1 MENINIIKLNHDKS
15 IIDND
20 ILIINNKKYDLGDLI
35 TIFKTKEQYEEE
47 NSELNFAQTH
57 FEDKIAYIEDMHL
70 LVVGGN
76 IDDLSDE
83 LDYCDD
89 LDINSFEEF
98 IKEISQ
104 VAIEPFKIATVS
116 WEGDGIGVYYMKYD
130 ETFQSVHLDHDDWEE
145 TKLFNQIAK
154 DNDLDIDS
162 DDFYDDDVN
171 HDEGWSP
178 CRQVCDEL
186 YNDLLSDPELL
197 SPDWY

>member
-76 IDDLSDE
+76 IDDLSE
-83 LDYCDD
+83 
-89 LDINSFEEF
+89 
-98 IKEISQ
+98 
-104 VAIEPFKIATVS
+104 
-116 WEGDGIGVYYMKYD
+116 
-130 ETFQSVHLDHDDWEE
+130 
-145 TKLFNQIAK
+145 
-154 DNDLDIDS
+154 
-162 DDFYDDDVN
+162 
-171 HDEGWSP
+171 
-178 CRQVCDEL
+178 
-186 YNDLLSDPELL
+186 
-197 SPDWY
+197 